1 MKAGAGGG
9 HGQPVPEEATDDRC
23 RWRPVT
29 AVGAG
34 HDSVQGGATVNVG
47 TQRGAIAAVQV
58 FGLAV
63 WFSMSAV
70 VPSLRADWGLTA
82 GGAVWLT
89 ASVQFG
95 FVAGAVAST
104 ALNLADRVPAH
115 RLLAASAAAAA
126 VCTAVLALCAD
137 GPAVAVPLRFLTGVF
152 LAGVYPT
159 GMKLMASWAGS
170 AGRGRT
176 MGVLIGALTLGSTLP
191 HLIAGLG
198 SLPWRGVL
206 LTAAAAGFVGAV
218 IALLLVRL
226 GPHAAPTAP
235 ARNPRYALTMF
246 TERGPRL
253 ANLGYFGHM
262 WELYALWTWIPAFLL
277 ATPAADEL
285 PGSVAVTV
293 FLTMGIGGAAG
304 CLLGGWGADR
314 FGRPPAA
321 MAALLTSGLCC
332 LLSPFL
338 FHAPPPLLFAFCALW
353 GAAVIADSGVF
364 STALSE
370 VADHRYIGTA
380 LTGQTAIGFA
390 LTVVTIQL
398 TPLLAD
404 AIGWNL
410 AFLLLAPGPLAGA
423 LAMRAFGRTA
433 ARSPRGAGG
442 STA

>member
-1 MKAGAGGG
+1 VNGG
-9 HGQPVPEEATDDRC
+9 V
-23 RWRPVT
+23 
-29 AVGAG
+29 
-34 HDSVQGGATVNVG
+34 
-47 TQRGAIAAVQV
+47 QRGAIAAVQV
-58 FGLAV
+58 LGLAV

-70 VPSLRADWGLTA
+70 VPSLRSDWGLTS

-89 ASVQFG
+89 ASVQIG
-95 FVAGAVAST
+95 FVAGAVVST
-104 ALNLADRVPAH
+104 TLNLADRVPPQ

-126 VCTAVLALCAD
+126 LCTVVLALFAD
-137 GPAVAVPLRFLTGVF
+137 RQAVAVPLRFMTGTF

-176 MGVLIGALTLGSTLP
+176 MGVLIAALTLGSTLP

-206 LTAAAAGFVGAV
+206 LTAAAAGLAGSA
-218 IALLLVRL
+218 IALLVVRP
-226 GPHAAPTAP
+226 GPYAASAAP

-277 ATPAADEL
+277 AAPAAGEL
-285 PGSVAVTV
+285 PGSVEITV
-293 FLTMGIGGAAG
+293 FLAMGIGGAVG

-314 FGRPPAA
+314 FGRAPAA
-321 MAALLTSGLCC
+321 VTALLVSGLCC
-332 LLSPFL
+332 LLSPLFL
-338 FHAPPPLLFAFCALW
+338 HAPPMLLFAFCALW

-364 STALSE
+364 STSLSE
-370 VADHRYIGTA
+370 VVDHRYVGTA
-380 LTGQTAIGFA
+380 LTAQTAIGFA
-390 LTVVTIQL
+390 LTVVTIQF
-398 TPLLAD
+398 TPLLAE
-404 AIGWNL
+404 AVGWQY

-423 LAMRAFGRTA
+423 LAMRAFGRGPA
-433 ARSPRGAGG
+433 PLPRR
-442 STA
+442 

>member
-1 MKAGAGGG
+1 M
-9 HGQPVPEEATDDRC
+9 
-23 RWRPVT
+23 
-29 AVGAG
+29 
-34 HDSVQGGATVNVG
+34 
-47 TQRGAIAAVQV
+47 QV
-58 FGLAV
+58 LGLAV

-70 VPSLRADWGLTA
+70 VPSLRNDWGLTA

-104 ALNLADRVPAH
+104 ALNLADRVPPQ

-126 VCTAVLALCAD
+126 ACTVVLALCAD
-137 GPAVAVPLRFLTGVF
+137 RPAVAVPLRLMTGMF

-159 GMKLMASWAGS
+159 GMKLMASWSGS

-176 MGVLIGALTLGSTLP
+176 MGVLIAALTLGSTLP
-191 HLIAGLG
+191 HLIAGVG

-206 LTAAAAGFVGAV
+206 LAAAAAGLLGSV
-218 IALLLVRL
+218 ISLALVRL
-226 GPHAAPTAP
+226 GPHAAPAAP

-262 WELYALWTWIPAFLL
+262 WELYALWTWIPSFLL
-277 ATPAADEL
+277 AASDARGI
-285 PGSVAVTV
+285 PGSVGITV

-314 FGRPPAA
+314 FGRSPAA
-321 MAALLTSGLCC
+321 LAALLLSGLCC
-332 LLSPFL
+332 LLSPFF
-338 FHAPPPLLFAFCALW
+338 FHAPPLLLFAFCTLW

-364 STALSE
+364 STSLSE

-390 LTVVTIQL
+390 FTVISIQL
-398 TPLLAD
+398 TPLLAE
-404 AIGWNL
+404 AIGWHY

-423 LAMRAFGRTA
+423 LAMRAFGKGA
-433 ARSPRGAGG
+433 APVTVPQGNS
-442 STA
+442 

>member
-1 MKAGAGGG
+1 M
-9 HGQPVPEEATDDRC
+9 VR
-23 RWRPVT
+23 
-29 AVGAG
+29 
-34 HDSVQGGATVNVG
+34 
-47 TQRGAIAAVQV
+47 RGAIAAVQV
-58 FGLAV
+58 LGLAV

-70 VPSLRADWGLTA
+70 VPSLRNDWGLTA

-89 ASVQFG
+89 ASVQVG

-104 ALNLADRVPAH
+104 ALNLADRVPAQ

-126 VCTAVLALCAD
+126 ACTVVLALFAD
-137 GPAVAVPLRFLTGVF
+137 RLGVAVPLRFMTGMF
-152 LAGVYPT
+152 LAGVYPV

-170 AGRGRT
+170 SGRGRT
-176 MGVLIGALTLGSTLP
+176 MGVLIAALTLGSTLP

-206 LTAAAAGFVGAV
+206 LTAAGAGFVGSV
-218 IALLLVRL
+218 VALVLIRP
-226 GPHAAPTAP
+226 GPHAAPAAP

-262 WELYALWTWIPAFLL
+262 WELYALWTWMPSFLL
-277 ATPAADEL
+277 ATGTARGL
-285 PGSVAVTV
+285 PGSVEITV
-293 FLTMGIGGAAG
+293 FLTLGIGGAVG

-321 MAALLTSGLCC
+321 LAALLLSGLCC
-332 LLSPFL
+332 VASPLF
-338 FHAPPPLLFAFCALW
+338 FHAPPLLLFAFCTLW

-364 STALSE
+364 STSLSE
-370 VADHRYIGTA
+370 VADRRYIGTA

-390 LTVVTIQL
+390 LTVVSIQL
-398 TPLLAD
+398 TPLLAEMV
-404 AIGWNL
+404 GWRY

-423 LAMRAFGRTA
+423 LAMRAFGKGA
-433 ARSPRGAGG
+433 LPVPARRGTSKTG
-442 STA
+442 SFRDDEPLGTLGREPG

>member
-1 MKAGAGGG
+1 M
-9 HGQPVPEEATDDRC
+9 
-23 RWRPVT
+23 
-29 AVGAG
+29 
-34 HDSVQGGATVNVG
+34 NVG
-47 TQRGAIAAVQV
+47 VQRGAIAAVQV
-58 FGLAV
+58 LGLAV

-70 VPSLRADWGLTA
+70 VPSLRNDWGLTA
-82 GGAVWLT
+82 GDAVWLT

-104 ALNLADRVPAH
+104 ALNLADRLPPQ

-126 VCTAVLALCAD
+126 VCTVVLALSAD
-137 GPAVAVPLRFLTGVF
+137 RPAVAVPLRFLTGVF

-176 MGVLIGALTLGSTLP
+176 MGVLIAALTLGSTLP

-206 LTAAAAGFVGAV
+206 LTAAAAGLVASV
-218 IALLLVRL
+218 IALALVRL
-226 GPHAAPTAP
+226 GPHAAPAAP
-235 ARNPRYALTMF
+235 VRNPRYALSMF

-262 WELYALWTWIPAFLL
+262 WELYALWTWIPSFLL
-277 ATPAADEL
+277 AADAAKDL
-285 PGSVAVTV
+285 PGSVEITV

-321 MAALLTSGLCC
+321 LTALLLSGLCC
-332 LLSPFL
+332 LLSPLL
-338 FHAPPPLLFAFCALW
+338 FHAPPPLLLAFCTLW

-364 STALSE
+364 STSLSE
-370 VADHRYIGTA
+370 VADRRYIGTA

-390 LTVVTIQL
+390 LTVVSIQL
-398 TPLLAD
+398 TPLLAE
-404 AIGWNL
+404 AIGWRY

-423 LAMRAFGRTA
+423 LAMRAFGRATTPA
-433 ARSPRGAGG
+433 PSPQG
-442 STA
+442 TP

>member
-1 MKAGAGGG
+1 MS
-9 HGQPVPEEATDDRC
+9 
-23 RWRPVT
+23 
-29 AVGAG
+29 VG
-34 HDSVQGGATVNVG
+34 V
-47 TQRGAIAAVQV
+47 QRGAIAAVQV
-58 FGLAV
+58 LGLAV

-70 VPSLRADWGLTA
+70 VPGLRNDWGLTA

-104 ALNLADRVPAH
+104 ALNLADRVPPQ
-115 RLLAASAAAAA
+115 RLLAAGAAAAA
-126 VCTAVLALCAD
+126 ACTAALALVAD
-137 GPAVAVPLRFLTGVF
+137 GPAVAVPLRFMTGVF

-176 MGVLIGALTLGSTLP
+176 MGVLIAALTLGSTLP

-206 LTAAAAGFVGAV
+206 LAAAAAGLAGSV
-218 IALLLVRL
+218 IALVLVRP
-226 GPHAAPTAP
+226 GPYAASAAP
-235 ARNPRYALTMF
+235 ARNPRYALSMF

-262 WELYALWTWIPAFLL
+262 WELYALWTWIPSFLL
-277 ATPAADEL
+277 AAPAAGGL
-285 PGSVAVTV
+285 PGSVETTV
-293 FLTMGIGGAAG
+293 FLAMGLGGAAG

-321 MAALLTSGLCC
+321 LTALLLSGLCC
-332 LLSPFL
+332 LLSPLL

-364 STALSE
+364 STSLSE

-390 LTVVTIQL
+390 LTVVSIQL
-398 TPLLAD
+398 TPLLAE
-404 AIGWNL
+404 AVGWEY

-423 LAMRAFGRTA
+423 FAMRAFGKGA
-433 ARSPRGAGG
+433 PSVRSPQGT
-442 STA
+442 S

>member
-1 MKAGAGGG
+1 M
-9 HGQPVPEEATDDRC
+9 
-23 RWRPVT
+23 
-29 AVGAG
+29 
-34 HDSVQGGATVNVG
+34 NVG
-47 TQRGAIAAVQV
+47 VQRGAIAAVQV
-58 FGLAV
+58 LGLAV

-70 VPSLRADWGLTA
+70 VPGLRDDWGLTA

-95 FVAGAVAST
+95 FVAGAVIST
-104 ALNLADRVPAH
+104 VLNLPDRVPPQ
-115 RLLAASAAAAA
+115 RLLAAGAAAAA
-126 VCTAVLALCAD
+126 VCTVVLALLAD
-137 GPAVAVPLRFLTGVF
+137 RPAVAVPLRFLTGTS
-152 LAGVYPT
+152 LAAVYPT

-176 MGVLIGALTLGSTLP
+176 MGVLIAALTLGSTLP

-206 LTAAAAGFVGAV
+206 LTAAAAGFAGSV
-218 IALLLVRL
+218 IALVLVRP
-226 GPHAAPTAP
+226 GPHAASAAP

-246 TERGPRL
+246 TERRPRL

-277 ATPAADEL
+277 ASPAARDL
-285 PGSVAVTV
+285 PGSVAITV
-293 FLTMGIGGAAG
+293 FLSMGIGGVIG

-314 FGRPPAA
+314 FGRSPAA
-321 MAALLTSGLCC
+321 VTALLLSGLCC

-338 FHAPPPLLFAFCALW
+338 FHAPPAVLFLFCTLW

-364 STALSE
+364 STSLSE
-370 VADHRYIGTA
+370 VADHRYVGTA

-390 LTVVTIQL
+390 LTVVTIQF
-398 TPLLAD
+398 TPLLAE
-404 AIGWNL
+404 AVGWRH

-423 LAMRAFGRTA
+423 LAMHAFGRGPA
-433 ARSPRGAGG
+433 SALPLRGA
-442 STA
+442 A

>member
-1 MKAGAGGG
+1 M
-9 HGQPVPEEATDDRC
+9 
-23 RWRPVT
+23 
-29 AVGAG
+29 
-34 HDSVQGGATVNVG
+34 NVCV
-47 TQRGAIAAVQV
+47 QRGAIAAVQV
-58 FGLAV
+58 LGLAV

-70 VPSLRADWGLTA
+70 VPGLRDDWGLTA

-104 ALNLADRVPAH
+104 ALNLADRVPPQ

-126 VCTAVLALCAD
+126 ACTVALALFAD
-137 GPAVAVPLRFLTGVF
+137 GPAVAVPLRSMTGVF

-206 LTAAAAGFVGAV
+206 LAAAAAGFAGSV

-226 GPHAAPTAP
+226 GPHAGPTAP
-235 ARNPRYALTMF
+235 ARNPRYALAMF
-246 TERGPRL
+246 TQRGPRL

-262 WELYALWTWIPAFLL
+262 WELYALWTWIPSFLL
-277 ATPAADEL
+277 AASAARGL
-285 PGSVAVTV
+285 PGSVGVTV
-293 FLTMGIGGAAG
+293 FLTMGLGGAVG

-314 FGRPPAA
+314 YGRSPAA
-321 MAALLTSGLCC
+321 VTALLLSGLCC
-332 LLSPFL
+332 VLSPFL

-364 STALSE
+364 STSLSE

-398 TPLLAD
+398 TPLLAE
-404 AIGWNL
+404 AIGWQY
-410 AFLLLAPGPLAGA
+410 AFLLLAPGPFAGA
-423 LAMRAFGRTA
+423 LAMRAYGKGATRA
-433 ARSPRGAGG
+433 PSPQHP
-442 STA
+442 S